1 MDSGKFPETD
11 PAQIGLR
18 IFSRNQIPETDPATI
33 GLGKFSRDI
42 FPRRILARLGSGN
55 FSPEGSCQDWISHFA
70 PGRIMPGLMRQ
81 VRIYGPRWPDKS
93 GLILFKPGAATSDFE
108 SDEEICRNLMLFFL
122 EGGASCVLLFGFS
135 LQLSSCLLKA
145 PKITYFLS

>member
-1 MDSGKFPETD
+1 
-11 PAQIGLR
+11 
-18 IFSRNQIPETDPATI
+18 
-33 GLGKFSRDI
+33 
-42 FPRRILARLGSGN
+42 
-55 FSPEGSCQDWISHFA
+55 
-70 PGRIMPGLMRQ
+70 MPGLMRQ

-135 LQLSSCLLKA
+135 LQLSSCLVKA